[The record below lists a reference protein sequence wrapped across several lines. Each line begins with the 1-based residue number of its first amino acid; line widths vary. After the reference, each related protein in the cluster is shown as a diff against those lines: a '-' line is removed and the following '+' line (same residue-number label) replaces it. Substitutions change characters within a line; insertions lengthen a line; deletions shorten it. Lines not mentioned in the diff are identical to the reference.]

1 MLLTE
6 SQAVL
11 VEFSYQLFSESSTV
25 AYPTLIKETL
35 VQLSQLFGA
44 DGFSLVVPSL
54 SDDCAYLFSCQSDQS
69 LLVQAQI
76 DEYARVFLPFSAT
89 SDVSDLAAERAN
101 PTIAQLVSLWQTVQA
116 NKPSAAAIMGGT
128 VALKEQVFGVL
139 TCMRSQP
146 HEWSS
151 TEISA
156 FQMVAHQLA
165 AILAKYNSLNRQ
177 LCQQQSFQTVVKQLA
192 LAVHRSS
199 DLDEVL
205 QLATAGAA
213 NALGAQRALLLRL
226 KYWDPLWRNRTHE
239 ELPRAR
245 ITVTYETC
253 GKPQANLSTPD
264 SPTNPAFWLS
274 ECALCRLGFRQPDQL
289 LAINGLAELQPLIH
303 NDSVASV
310 FQVDRSACLLVAPLE
325 SQGTVLGFLVFQRDR
340 DRDWQPEELEF
351 IELVK
356 AQVST
361 AIIQTETLR
370 QVQALVEKRTAELR
384 ESVSVQAKLYELTRQ
399 QVDQLRRLNELK
411 DEFLS
416 TVSHELRTPLTSM
429 RMAIRILRQVEL
441 DPARR
446 DRYLDILEQQCIQ
459 EANLVNDLLALQ
471 ELESNKVQMQH
482 EALDVRQLIHEMT
495 ESFRKQWAYRGLD
508 LNVSLS
514 PHVLNLWSDR
524 DSLSRIFLELL
535 TNAGKYSEPNSQV
548 SLDLSRETNGERSEV
563 VISLANTG
571 AGIAPTELPYVF
583 DKFRRGQG
591 ATENAIQGTGL
602 GLALVKSLL
611 EHLGGAIEVSS
622 EPLDSNSIWRT
633 VFKVRLPQ
641 NLTTQQVLVP

>member
-6 SQAVL
+6 SQSVL
-11 VEFSYQLFSESSTV
+11 IEFSYQLFSESSTV
-25 AYPTLIKETL
+25 AYHTLIEATL
-35 VQLSQLFGA
+35 VQLRQLFGV
-44 DGFSLVVPSL
+44 DGFSLVLHSPTNHS
-54 SDDCAYLFSCQSDQS
+54 SYLLSCQSSRAILTQPQ
-69 LLVQAQI
+69 V
-76 DEYARVFLPFSAT
+76 DEWARVFLPFSA
-89 SDVSDLAAERAN
+89 VSDASNSSIEQ
-101 PTIAQLVSLWQTVQA
+101 TDSTVSQLVSLWQVAQA
-116 NKPSAAAIMGGT
+116 DSSVVAIMGST
-128 VALKEQVFGVL
+128 VALKEQGFGIL

-156 FQMVAHQLA
+156 FQIVVHQLA
-165 AILAKYNSLNRQ
+165 AILSKYDSLQRQ
-177 LCQQQSFQTVVKQLA
+177 LRQQQPFQTVVKQLA
-192 LAVHRSS
+192 LAIHRSS

-205 QLATAGAA
+205 QLATGEAA
-213 NALGAQRALLLRL
+213 AALGAQRALLLRL
-226 KYWDPLWRNRTHE
+226 KYWDPLWRNRTYE
-239 ELPRAR
+239 EMPRAR
-245 ITVTYETC
+245 VTVTYETRDS
-253 GKPQANLSTPD
+253 QQTNLSTQDNPA
-264 SPTNPAFWLS
+264 NPAFWLS
-274 ECALCRLGFRQPDQL
+274 ECALCRLGFRQPEQL
-289 LAINGLAELQPLIH
+289 LAINDFAELQTLIH

-325 SQGTVLGFLVFQRDR
+325 SQGTVLGFLVFQRNC
-340 DRDWQPEELEF
+340 DRDWHPEELEF

-370 QVQALVEKRTAELR
+370 QVKALVEKRTAELR
-384 ESVSVQAKLYELTRQ
+384 ESLSVQAKLYELTRQ

-441 DPARR
+441 EPERR
-446 DRYLDILEQQCIQ
+446 ERYLDILEQQCIQ

-471 ELESNKVQMQH
+471 ELESNKVQMHH
-482 EALDVRQLIHEMT
+482 EALDVRQLINEMT
-495 ESFRKQWAYRGLD
+495 ELFCKQWAYRGLD
-508 LNVSLS
+508 LRVSLT
-514 PHVLNLWSDR
+514 PQTLKLWSDR

-548 SLDLSRETNGERSEV
+548 SLDLSHETNGETSEV

-571 AGIAPTELPYVF
+571 AGIAPSELPHVF

-591 ATENAIQGTGL
+591 ATEKAIQGTGL

-611 EHLGGAIEVSS
+611 EHLGGAIEVTS
-622 EPLDSNSIWRT
+622 EPLDTNSTWKT
-633 VFKVRLPQ
+633 VFRIRLPQ
-641 NLTTQQVLVP
+641 NVANQQVLAH